1 MNANCPRQATLE
13 KQVKELN
20 LRIVDLETKSYSR
33 IQPSTSSSA
42 ATVRRLESRVE
53 ELTSQLSQATRE
65 RHTASVSQNRDATFK
80 LAETER
86 QKVRLEEEVRSYE
99 EKITNMRKLV
109 NDMVSRSSV
118 LEGPS
123 LIFVFVANDRRGA
136 SAGEEEGRTRSG

>member
-1 MNANCPRQATLE
+1 ME

-53 ELTSQLSQATRE
+53 ELTNQLSQATRE
-65 RHTASVSQNRDATFK
+65 RHTASVSRDRDATFK

-99 EKITNMRKLV
+99 EKINNMRKLV
-109 NDMVSRSSV
+109 NDMVRLPLV
-118 LEGPS
+118 LERSS
-123 LIFVFVANDRRGA
+123 LIFVVVANDRRGA
-136 SAGEEEGRTRSG
+136 SVGKEASRTRSS